1 MIISPFTTPTP
12 SPAFDNDFALR
23 FLIAFASL
31 ICLTLFIYWPGLT
44 GPFILDDYANLHTL
58 GDNGGVNSLQNF
70 LTFVFGNTSGPS
82 GRPVSML
89 SFLIDGQQWPAHI
102 ASFKYTNIL
111 IHILNGIMLCWLSLT
126 LFRILGL
133 TLTRSAICALVVTAL
148 WLLHPFNSTTTLY
161 IVQRMTQLMTLFGLA
176 SLLCYLK
183 GRELILSEPRRG
195 SIMLCLALFPFGLLS
210 VLSKE
215 NGALLLPLIVLFEF
229 SVFRLVTRN
238 KLFTIWYRVGVVA
251 PLLLIGL
258 YLLITL
264 PSSIAGFELRHYS
277 MGERL
282 LTEARILLIY
292 ISKIFLPNTI
302 GAGLFHDD
310 IQISHSFIEPI
321 STLFS
326 ILGLGTLLS
335 IGIIVRK
342 KETMLFFGIAW
353 FFIMHLLESGH
364 LPLELYFEHRNYMA
378 MIGPLI
384 SLVWYLNIFMQNASS
399 KQSKKLL
406 VTIIGGVSLFM
417 AFLTWQQSHLWGNS
431 GQLVAFWAF
440 EKPGSSRAQIE
451 YARFLAAN
459 GAPDA
464 ALERLEMAH
473 ALQPKEIALL
483 LHMWNHSCEFSLE
496 PPYSLQQIS
505 EMQGLEFFHNDINFH
520 LVTFLENLAT
530 QKCVYPRKEVAI
542 SVFES
547 IDAMPL
553 SDARRMGF
561 YILFSDLYVL
571 YGQLD
576 GALIQR
582 TKAFELGPVPAIPYR
597 QAVMSASAGNY
608 EDALIFLERARRA
621 NQETSLLRPSMVGD
635 IDRMEGVLRQALGV
649 QQ

>member
-1 MIISPFTTPTP
+1 
-12 SPAFDNDFALR
+12 
-23 FLIAFASL
+23 
-31 ICLTLFIYWPGLT
+31 
-44 GPFILDDYANLHTL
+44 
-58 GDNGGVNSLQNF
+58 
-70 LTFVFGNTSGPS
+70 
-82 GRPVSML
+82 
-89 SFLIDGQQWPAHI
+89 
-102 ASFKYTNIL
+102 
-111 IHILNGIMLCWLSLT
+111 
-126 LFRILGL
+126 
-133 TLTRSAICALVVTAL
+133 
-148 WLLHPFNSTTTLY
+148 
-161 IVQRMTQLMTLFGLA
+161 
-176 SLLCYLK
+176 
-183 GRELILSEPRRG
+183 
-195 SIMLCLALFPFGLLS
+195 MLCLALFPFGLLS

-229 SVFRLVTRN
+229 SVFRLVARN
-238 KLFTIWYRVGVVA
+238 RLFTIWYRVGVVA

-292 ISKIFLPNTI
+292 ISKIFFPNTI

-310 IQISHSFIEPI
+310 IQISHSFIEPV

-326 ILGLGTLLS
+326 ILGVGTLLS
-335 IGIIVRK
+335 IGIILRK

-399 KQSKKLL
+399 KQSKKLV

-417 AFLTWQQSHLWGNS
+417 AFLTWQQSQLWGNS
-431 GQLVAFWAF
+431 GELVAFWAF

-451 YARFLAAN
+451 YAGFLTAN
-459 GAPDA
+459 GAPEA

-473 ALQPKEIALL
+473 ALQPKEISLL
-483 LHMWNHSCEFSLE
+483 LYMWNHSCEFSLE

-520 LVTFLENLAT
+520 LVIFLENLAT

-553 SDARRMGF
+553 SDARRVGF
-561 YILFSDLYVL
+561 HILFSDLYVL
-571 YGQLD
+571 YGQLN

-582 TKAFELGPVPAIPYR
+582 TKAFELRPVPAIPYR

-608 EDALIFLERARRA
+608 EDALVFLERARQA
-621 NQETSLLRPSMVGD
+621 NQETSILRPSMEAD
-635 IDRMEGVLRQALGV
+635 IDRMERELRQVLGV